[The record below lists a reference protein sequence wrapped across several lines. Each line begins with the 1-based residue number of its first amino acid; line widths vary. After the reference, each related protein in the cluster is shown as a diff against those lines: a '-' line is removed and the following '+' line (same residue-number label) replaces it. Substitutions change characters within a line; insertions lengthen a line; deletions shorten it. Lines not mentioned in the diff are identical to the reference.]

1 MGDNE
6 YEMTA
11 DSVTVVPVV
20 TWNVRRIIKKYS
32 KKSFSSGLSQRVVPN
47 GGSQGADMNNNE
59 VTAMA
64 QIAIIA
70 AS

>member
-20 TWNVRRIIKKYS
+20 AWNVRRIIKKYS
-32 KKSFSSGLSQRVVPN
+32 KKSFSSGLLHRVVPN
-47 GGSQGADMNNNE
+47 GGCQGADMNNNE

-64 QIAIIA
+64 QIAMIA